1 MRWNEIR
8 STEEPWCKFILQKRI
23 PARCVSL
30 APFMECT
37 LIHTYRTLF
46 YDPNKLKIIL
56 ESHFAVAI
64 IKETEGDILN
74 VTQQST
80 YSLYTYIF
88 ILPGLLSE
96 VYFKIPD
103 WINTYCA
110 LYLRHGKAHGLEID
124 KDYTQ
129 QG

>member
-8 STEEPWCKFILQKRI
+8 STEDPWCKFILQKRI

-46 YDPNKLKIIL
+46 CDPNKLKIIL
-56 ESHFAVAI
+56 ESRLAVTI
-64 IKETEGDILN
+64 IKDTEGDILS

-80 YSLYTYIF
+80 YSLYIF

-96 VYFKIPD
+96 VYFKIP
-103 WINTYCA
+103 T
-110 LYLRHGKAHGLEID
+110 G
-124 KDYTQ
+124 
-129 QG
+129 